1 MSAVRFYFF
10 SRKPMTRSIIFLV
23 IKFLG
28 VVWMGARFIH
38 NPTVCL
44 WAGIG
49 FAVWFLAM
57 SKQKEKKNLILFPI
71 ER

>member
-1 MSAVRFYFF
+1 MRPTA
-10 SRKPMTRSIIFLV
+10 IIFLV

-57 SKQKEKKNLILFPI
+57 SKQKQKKNFIC
-71 ER
+71 

>member
-1 MSAVRFYFF
+1 
-10 SRKPMTRSIIFLV
+10 MTRSIIFLV
-23 IKFLG
+23 IKILC

-57 SKQKEKKNLILFPI
+57 SKQKQKKNLILFPI